1 MKQLFASVV
10 CRMLAVLAFWIFSG
24 GCTNYVSRAWNNRE
38 IIFPTDL
45 HFFIANEPIDLL
57 QGCFSY
63 SIVNYIDSGGCK
75 SCKLKLEE
83 WNKLIQEFK
92 SVCDDEFEVLTVVHT
107 SDSDYDELDFIL
119 ARTEYTHPVAV
130 DEHDSFNTLNR
141 LPKDEQY
148 HTFLLDIDNR
158 VLAVGNPV
166 DNPKIKERYIRIL
179 SGDSVSEA
187 TGQSDAGLTISKS
200 LGVVHPGDTV
210 AAVFRIANSDT
221 LTYTVQ
227 TIVPSCHCISADASG
242 KIISPGSELTLTLT
256 FIADSI
262 TGSFDRQVDIFY
274 KERES
279 PDRISVYGYINNTF
293 FNQQNFLK

>member
-1 MKQLFASVV
+1 MKQLFTSAV
-10 CRMLAVLAFWIFSG
+10 CRVLAVLAYLILSG
-24 GCTNYVSRAWNNRE
+24 GCTNYVSQAWNDRE
-38 IIFPTDL
+38 IIIPTDL
-45 HFFIANEPIDLL
+45 QFFIANESIDLT
-57 QGCFSY
+57 QECFCY

-83 WNKLIQEFK
+83 WNELIQEFK
-92 SVCDDEFEVLTVVHT
+92 SVTDDELEVLTVVHT
-107 SDSDYDELDFIL
+107 SDYDELDFIL
-119 ARTEYTHPVAV
+119 ASTEYPHPVAV

-141 LPKDEQY
+141 IPKEEQY

-166 DNPKIKERYIRIL
+166 NNPKIKECYIRIL

-187 TGQSDAGLTISKS
+187 TGQSDAALTISKP

-210 AAVFRIANSDT
+210 ATVFRIANSDT
-221 LTYTVQ
+221 MTYTVQ
-227 TIVPSCHCISADASG
+227 AIVPSCHCISADASCE
-242 KIISPGSELTLTLT
+242 IIRPGSELTVTLT

-262 TGSFDRQVDIFY
+262 IGSFDRQVDIFY

-279 PDRISVYGYINNTF
+279 PDRISVYGYTNNIII
-293 FNQQNFLK
+293 NQQNCLE

>member
-1 MKQLFASVV
+1 MKRFFAPAVYL
-10 CRMLAVLAFWIFSG
+10 MLSVLASWIFSG
-24 GCTNYVSRAWNNRE
+24 GCTNYVSQAWNNRE

-45 HFFIANEPIDLL
+45 RFFIANEPIDLP

-75 SCKLKLEE
+75 SCKLKFEE

-107 SDSDYDELDFIL
+107 SDYDELDFIL
-119 ARTEYTHPVAV
+119 ARTEYPHPIAV
-130 DEHDSFNTLNR
+130 DVHDSFNTLNH
-141 LPKDEQY
+141 LPKEEQY
-148 HTFLLDIDNR
+148 HSFLLDIDNR
-158 VLAVGNPV
+158 VLAIGNPV
-166 DNPKIKERYIRIL
+166 NNPKIRERYIRIL
-179 SGDSVSEA
+179 SGDSVNEA
-187 TGQSDAGLTISKS
+187 TGQSDAGQTISKS
-200 LGVVHPGDTV
+200 LGVVHPRDTV
-210 AAVFRIANSDT
+210 SAVFHIANRDT

-227 TIVPSCHCISADASG
+227 TIVPSCHCISADTSG
-242 KIISPGSELTLTLT
+242 KIISPGSELILTLT

-262 TGSFDRQVDIFY
+262 TGTFDRQVDIFY

-279 PDRISVYGYINNTF
+279 PDRISVYGYINNTI